1 MPEVRSNEHP
11 TRNISA
17 EIELDPVFKNQMDNL
32 YHLTVRARWVVIALL
47 WSTVGVYSLWELRY
61 PISLIQENFTWAAV
75 KYALSFQ
82 PLPAFG
88 LCLCVGM
95 MTGTLVWQSRNQI
108 WGLPKHEQDRLAQQI
123 CQIRQQG
130 SSHPLWKLVI
140 LKGRVN
146 KQ

>member
-1 MPEVRSNEHP
+1 MSEVRSNEHP

-32 YHLTVRARWVVIALL
+32 YRLTVRARWLAIALL
-47 WSTVGVYSLWELRY
+47 WSTVGAYSLWELRY
-61 PISLIQENFTWAAV
+61 PISLIQDNFTWAAV

-95 MTGTLVWQSRNQI
+95 TTGTLVWQSRNQI
-108 WGLPKHEQDRLAQQI
+108 WGLPKQEQDRLAQQI

-140 LKGRVN
+140 LK
-146 KQ
+146 